1 MTQSEEPYSK
11 KGNKQ
16 VVECP
21 LGNIEYDEE
30 GALFFPEGLYGYDQY
45 NRFLI
50 WSQEKFFPFEW
61 LVCLEEPTLIF
72 PVIDPMVVISDYNP
86 RGIDGES
93 SNTIRVIVTMGSSVE
108 TVTANL
114 RAPIII
120 SREKNQAKQVILTDS
135 LYPLRYPV
143 IKQPN

>member
-93 SNTIRVIVTMGSSVE
+93 SNTIRVIVT
-108 TVTANL
+108 
-114 RAPIII
+114 R
-120 SREKNQAKQVILTDS
+120 
-135 LYPLRYPV
+135 
-143 IKQPN
+143 